1 MIDYK
6 YLPMYVPTYIGFVK
20 LGIGRVWDCGW
31 VVGWRVVQLIHAL
44 TKFTVASLPHSSS
57 SCPHT
62 GTLSLSLSLSHTHTH
77 TLPIYFSHSH
87 ALSLS
92 HSFTLSH
99 TQTTKHYLSL
109 SHSFSLILS
118 VSLSSSHIQ
127 TLPTYIFHKH
137 THKQCPSLSHSFT
150 VSHKDYF
157 FLSHTLSFV
166 TFVSLLLL
174 RFLCLVVL
182 QLQSSHFILNKSFS
196 FEAYHRDSATEK
208 EMEVNRCLYEIDRYR
223 NENNLARRL
232 SRIEQYLT
240 DWLSM
245 KPDRKSTVWNQCDQ
259 MLK

>member
-1 MIDYK
+1 MFYSTALDYYGQKILIIYCFKIFIIDWCAA
-6 YLPMYVPTYIGFVK
+6 VRWS
-20 LGIGRVWDCGW
+20 LG
-31 VVGWRVVQLIHAL
+31 
-44 TKFTVASLPHSSS
+44 
-57 SCPHT
+57 
-62 GTLSLSLSLSHTHTH
+62 
-77 TLPIYFSHSH
+77 
-87 ALSLS
+87 
-92 HSFTLSH
+92 
-99 TQTTKHYLSL
+99 
-109 SHSFSLILS
+109 
-118 VSLSSSHIQ
+118 

>member
-1 MIDYK
+1 MAGSATNTCAHKVYSCLFATLIIF
-6 YLPMYVPTYIGFVK
+6 LPSHRHIV
-20 LGIGRVWDCGW
+20 
-31 VVGWRVVQLIHAL
+31 
-44 TKFTVASLPHSSS
+44 
-57 SCPHT
+57 
-62 GTLSLSLSLSHTHTH
+62 SLSISLSHTHSH
-77 TLPIYFSHSH
+77 TTYIF
-87 ALSLS
+87 LSLS
-92 HSFTLSH
+92 RTISFSLIYSLSH

-109 SHSFSLILS
+109 SHSFSLTLS

-240 DWLSM
+240 D
-245 KPDRKSTVWNQCDQ
+245 
-259 MLK
+259 